1 MGLANSYNVPI
12 PNETTYAEVVSLN
25 DYKKIKEVKEK
36 DVIKYNKDGSIKK
49 TTSNKKKG
57 ESSEVYAFRTKE
69 EIDAM
74 LNVFNNHIEN
84 ATTKTNKKLWCRNKM
99 LFIIGMNIGIRGSDL
114 CRLKW
119 IDILYDDFTFRD
131 TKKICPK
138 KTENKGKFVTIAFN
152 DRVKKTIMEYIE
164 KYPIEDL
171 NDYIFKSK
179 KGNHIKRVSIGE
191 MLKKVAKE
199 ANIKQNINSHSL
211 RKTYGY
217 WTYKSAENKSE
228 ALAKLQYGFGHC
240 SMKDTMKYIGIAQE
254 SISEFNSTIDLG
266 CE

>member
-1 MGLANSYNVPI
+1 
-12 PNETTYAEVVSLN
+12 
-25 DYKKIKEVKEK
+25 
-36 DVIKYNKDGSIKK
+36 
-49 TTSNKKKG
+49 
-57 ESSEVYAFRTKE
+57 
-69 EIDAM
+69 
-74 LNVFNNHIEN
+74 
-84 ATTKTNKKLWCRNKM
+84 M

-199 ANIKQNINSHSL
+199 ANIKQNISSHSL

-266 CE
+266 GE